1 MSHRVVRLRLRRAL
15 FEVVHAWDGHRPRLA
30 AEAPEK
36 RRVISRMFQNV
47 FCIRIRIRLPGEVA
61 EHDLRPLGV
70 GGDGEDV
77 PGHGADQAELLLEGA
92 GAGLLRRKKIEFT
105 AR

>member
-1 MSHRVVRLRLRRAL
+1 MPS
-15 FEVVHAWDGHRPRLA
+15 
-30 AEAPEK
+30 
-36 RRVISRMFQNV
+36 
-47 FCIRIRIRLPGEVA
+47 EVA
-61 EHDLRPLGV
+61 EHDLCPLRV